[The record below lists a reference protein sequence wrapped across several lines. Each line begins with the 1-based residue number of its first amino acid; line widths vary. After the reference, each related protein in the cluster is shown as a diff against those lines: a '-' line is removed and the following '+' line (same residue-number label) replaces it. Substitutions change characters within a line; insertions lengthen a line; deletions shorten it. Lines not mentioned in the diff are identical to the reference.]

1 VLLWLIKIKPRQLFS
16 VTVSQALVK
25 QAPAMAPP
33 GDRRTQ
39 WRGWG
44 SWLTLGA
51 LLLGGLNARASTL
64 NVSSTADS
72 GAGTLRAQIAA
83 AAPGD
88 TIHFSVTGTIALASE
103 IAIAQDLTIAGPGAS
118 SLTVSD
124 SGNSIF
130 AISGGLVGISGLT
143 LANGGYGDAAGGA
156 IYMTGGTVTVAGS
169 VFSGNNAGNGGA
181 IYMSGGSLAITSS
194 TFSNNIADS
203 SGGAIDA
210 VGGSLAV
217 TNSTFLR
224 NSAVSF
230 GGAIFVSGDTL
241 VLASSTISMNSAGDG
256 GGIIAGVN
264 GGGSMVTIQDS
275 TISSNTANYFPSGQ
289 IGDGGGIHNNS
300 SMKILNSTIS
310 GNSSISS
317 PGTATYVGGGGIFN
331 NGTLTIANSTITLNI
346 AADGGGILMEQGA
359 LNLSNSIVANN
370 TFAGGGGY
378 DIDFSA
384 GFTSG
389 DYNLVQSFYANF
401 SSTGT
406 LPGSHNITGQPAL
419 LGPLTNNGGPTLTHA
434 LLLGSPAIAA
444 GDPNFNATGT
454 PYDQRGP
461 GFPRVLNGG
470 LSIGAIEIEPN
481 QSGSNFVVNS
491 LADHDYGTCG
501 LTDGSLREAVEY
513 SPAGATITFGVT
525 GTITLTLGE
534 LLINKNLTITG
545 PASAPGI
552 TVSGNHASGIFT
564 VTNGAALVNLSTLT
578 LCSGNGSGGNGGALD
593 VGIFSPPPIVNVTN
607 CTFSGNT
614 AFSGGA
620 IRSGGTLTLT
630 SCTLSGNSATNN
642 GGAIQNAGALTVT
655 SCTFSG
661 NSALSATATGG
672 GINVRGGTLS
682 LFNTIVAGNT
692 ASNGADIYGLV
703 SAGDYDLVQNPAG
716 ATLTGSHN
724 ITGQPAL
731 LGPLASNGGPT
742 PTRALLAGSPAIDAG
757 RTTLT
762 TDQRGVARPQGA
774 ADDIGAFELGPIYS
788 PTLSIQSIPLAQVQ
802 ISWYTVTNAA
812 YQLQYCSALTPDQW
826 TPVSLWIVGG
836 GQMISTNDP
845 ILAGQPQRFYRV
857 AVTNSP

>member
-1 VLLWLIKIKPRQLFS
+1 
-16 VTVSQALVK
+16 
-25 QAPAMAPP
+25 
-33 GDRRTQ
+33 
-39 WRGWG
+39 
-44 SWLTLGA
+44 
-51 LLLGGLNARASTL
+51 
-64 NVSSTADS
+64 
-72 GAGTLRAQIAA
+72 
-83 AAPGD
+83 
-88 TIHFSVTGTIALASE
+88 
-103 IAIAQDLTIAGPGAS
+103 
-118 SLTVSD
+118 
-124 SGNSIF
+124 
-130 AISGGLVGISGLT
+130 
-143 LANGGYGDAAGGA
+143 
-156 IYMTGGTVTVAGS
+156 
-169 VFSGNNAGNGGA
+169 
-181 IYMSGGSLAITSS
+181 MS
-194 TFSNNIADS
+194 
-203 SGGAIDA
+203 
-210 VGGSLAV
+210 GGSLAV